1 MKMVT
6 AASAACFAV
15 FAANATAAQD
25 VSLTLGHAVFEAHP
39 FHDAA
44 ARFRDAVAELSDG
57 SIEIVVRPAR
67 QLGDVNE
74 LMDGVQF
81 GTVDMTINSSSA
93 VASLVPAIDA
103 FQLPGVIQGYDGFA
117 AAATSPEARAILDE
131 MEAHGMVALALFDG
145 GQRHFLTVG
154 DPVESMDDFNG
165 LRTRV
170 APERLFLD
178 IWQAVGANP
187 TPMAYGEVYYALE
200 TRTLDAVEI
209 NLTSIES
216 ESFYEVAGG
225 VTLTGHYFWPGV
237 MLMNQ
242 ARFDGLTEEQQGI
255 LREAATQIV
264 EPQVMAIS
272 ELDSAVIATLEELG
286 VPVIEPDDAFLAQ
299 FRESVDPV
307 VQRYRD
313 SSDLIDAFVAATS
326 GAD

>member
-1 MKMVT
+1 MRFCT
-6 AASAACFAV
+6 AAGAACLV
-15 FAANATAAQD
+15 IFAASGAAAQD
-25 VSLTLGHAVFEAHP
+25 VRLTLGHAVFEAHP

-44 ARFRDAVAELSDG
+44 VRFRDAVSELSDG

-74 LMDGVQF
+74 LMDGVQL

-93 VASLVPAIDA
+93 VASLVPSIDA
-103 FQLPGVIQGYDGFA
+103 FQLPGVIQGYEGFA
-117 AAATSPEARAILDE
+117 AAATSDEARQILDE
-131 MEAHGMVALALFDG
+131 LEPHGMLALGLYDG

-154 DPVESMDDFNG
+154 DPVQSIEDFRG

-200 TRTLDAVEI
+200 TGTLDAVEI

-216 ESFYEVAGG
+216 ESFYEVGGG

-237 MLMNQ
+237 LLMNQ
-242 ARFDGLTEEQQGI
+242 ARFEDLSEEHQQI
-255 LREAATQIV
+255 LRDAAAQVV

-272 ELDSAVIATLEELG
+272 ELDDAVIEKLGELG
-286 VPVIEPDDAFLAQ
+286 IPVIEPDEAFLQQ
-299 FRESVDPV
+299 FQESVEPV

-313 SSDLIDAFVAATS
+313 SSELIDAFVEAQS
-326 GAD
+326 GNR

>member
-1 MKMVT
+1 MRFTTALKAVCLGGFVAT
-6 AASAACFAV
+6 AASAE
-15 FAANATAAQD
+15 D
-25 VSLTLGHAVFEAHP
+25 VTLTLGHAVFEAHP

-57 SIEIVVRPAR
+57 SITIVVRPAR

-117 AAATSPEARAILDE
+117 AAATSEEARAILDE

-154 DPVESMDDFNG
+154 EPVESIDDFSG

-178 IWQAVGANP
+178 IWQAAGANP

-242 ARFDGLTEEQQGI
+242 ARFDGLTEEQQDI
-255 LREAATQIV
+255 LQQAATQIV

-272 ELDSAVIATLEELG
+272 DLDSAVIAKLEELG
-286 VPVIEPDDAFLAQ
+286 VPVIQPDEAFLEQ
-299 FRESVDPV
+299 FREAVDPV

-313 SSDLIDAFVAATS
+313 SSELIDAFVAAARS
-326 GAD
+326 AN